1 MAENTREHSI
11 REKLLYREEPTG
23 MEFLDDG
30 REHRWSLEI
39 IRHGRSYYTEM
50 NQLGWSSW
58 RMAENTREHSIR
70 EKLLYREEPTGME
83 FLEDGREHS

>member
-23 MEFLDDG
+23 MEFLG
-30 REHRWSLEI
+30 
-39 IRHGRSYYTEM
+39 GT
-50 NQLGWSSW
+50 
-58 RMAENTREHSIR
+58 AENTARDHTTWQ
-70 EKLLYREEPTGME
+70 KLLYREEPTGME